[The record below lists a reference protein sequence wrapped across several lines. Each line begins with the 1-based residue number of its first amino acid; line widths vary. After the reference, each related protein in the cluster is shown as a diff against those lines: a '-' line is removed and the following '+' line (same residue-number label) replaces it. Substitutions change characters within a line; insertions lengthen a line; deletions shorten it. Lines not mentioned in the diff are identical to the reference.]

1 MFEYNVRAS
10 TVLGFVGAGGVGF
23 LMINYIETLR
33 YSSLTTIIILTLT
46 VVVAVDYVSGRLR
59 KMVLPEVRLKTP
71 HKNQN
76 SPRTL
81 MCKNS

>member
-1 MFEYNVRAS
+1 
-10 TVLGFVGAGGVGF
+10 
-23 LMINYIETLR
+23 MINYIETLR

-71 HKNQN
+71 TKI
-76 SPRTL
+76 RTAPVH
-81 MCKNS
+81 